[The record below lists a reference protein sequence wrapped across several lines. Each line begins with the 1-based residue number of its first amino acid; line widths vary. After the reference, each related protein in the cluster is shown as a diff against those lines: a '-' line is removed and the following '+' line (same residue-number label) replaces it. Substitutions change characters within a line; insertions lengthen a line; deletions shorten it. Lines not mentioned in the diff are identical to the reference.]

1 MIIKIIFLIMLCI
14 PIGCFQHYL
23 LVEAAKDLKKP
34 RTSAKRASGSV
45 YQEKYRYTKHLRLA
59 K

>member
-1 MIIKIIFLIMLCI
+1 MLCI

-23 LVEAAKDLKKP
+23 LIEAAKDLKK
-34 RTSAKRASGSV
+34 SGKSLQRVKQPV
-45 YQEKYRYTKHLRLA
+45 YQEEYGRTRHLRVA